1 MVVYLG
7 RRAAL
12 SRVNN
17 DVTWRDGNFV
27 AVHVRWKG
35 SWKWKIE
42 EVRGLKWR
50 ATLYRG
56 TRPWHKHDCRYIR
69 CYNLR
74 ARFEKENDEKEKAKR
89 RAAWSSHGKFFITAW
104 HFLRTRKWRGHSRM
118 KLKYVYRSNGRSIFP
133 GHVPESRRASRRRR
147 VASRPRKND
156 IGSRPYYRHGLGT
169 EFFFSRTPIPGQH
182 SPRYFL

>member
-7 RRAAL
+7 RSAAL

-56 TRPWHKHDCRYIR
+56 TRPWHKHDVGTSGAITCEHASKKRTMKKRRRSEGPLGRRMVNFSLLPDTFYVR
-69 CYNLR
+69 
-74 ARFEKENDEKEKAKR
+74 ENDGGTR
-89 RAAWSSHGKFFITAW
+89 VWNWNTSTDRTADP
-104 HFLRTRKWRGHSRM
+104 FSPAT
-118 KLKYVYRSNGRSIFP
+118 FQ
-133 GHVPESRRASRRRR
+133 
-147 VASRPRKND
+147 
-156 IGSRPYYRHGLGT
+156 GLGGL
-169 EFFFSRTPIPGQH
+169 RVDDA
-182 SPRYFL
+182 